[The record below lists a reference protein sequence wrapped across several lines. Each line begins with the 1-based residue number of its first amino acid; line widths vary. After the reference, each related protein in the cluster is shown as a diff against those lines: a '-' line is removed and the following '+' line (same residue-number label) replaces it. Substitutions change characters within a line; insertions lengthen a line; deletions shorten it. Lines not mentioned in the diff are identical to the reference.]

1 MDHVKAAHEKAFLA
15 SLYQAKDNL
24 QKPTEKAKKPKI
36 KLPCSQCKYK
46 ARKQSDLIKHVQSY
60 HEGMVFPCD
69 SCEYKAKDKSNLNK
83 HRKYTHGAKIF
94 ACNNCEYKAKRTDH
108 LQYHQKTQHE
118 RQT

>member
-1 MDHVKAAHEKAFLA
+1 MDRVKAAHEKAFLA
-15 SLYQAKDNL
+15 ALYQAKDNL
-24 QKPTEKAKKPKI
+24 QKPTEKAKKPKV
-36 KLPCSQCKYK
+36 KLPCLQCKYK
-46 ARKQSDLIKHVQSY
+46 ARKQSDLIKHVKSY

-69 SCEYKAKDKSNLNK
+69 CCEYKAKDKSNLNK